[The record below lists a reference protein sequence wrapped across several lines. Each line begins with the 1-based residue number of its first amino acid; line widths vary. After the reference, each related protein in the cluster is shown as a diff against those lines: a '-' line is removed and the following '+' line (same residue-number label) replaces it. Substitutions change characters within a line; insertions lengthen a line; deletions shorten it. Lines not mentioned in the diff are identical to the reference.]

1 MPRKEKAKSRNIGL
15 DVKAP
20 QRECQDGKCP
30 FHGSLPVRG
39 NVIKAKVVS
48 ARATKTVV
56 VEKDYLHFLQ
66 KYQRYERRHS
76 RFSAYNPECIA
87 AKEGDEVTVAECRPL
102 SKTKSFVVVEKG
114 E

>member
-1 MPRKEKAKSRNIGL
+1 MPKKEKAKSRNIGL

-20 QRECQDGKCP
+20 QNECQDGKCP
-30 FHGSLPVRG
+30 FHGALPVRG
-39 NVIKAKVVS
+39 AVMKVRVVS
-48 ARATKTVV
+48 SRASKTVV

-76 RFSAYNPECIA
+76 RFSAYNPGCIA
-87 AKEGDEVTVAECRPL
+87 AKEGDVVTIAECRPL